1 MLFRSGFNITPTTNT
16 KSIEHFVD
24 EVVPLLQAKGVFRT
38 DYESET
44 FRDNLMN

>member
-1 MLFRSGFNITPTTNT
+1 
-16 KSIEHFVD
+16 
-24 EVVPLLQAKGVFRT
+24 VPLLQAKGVFRT

>member
-1 MLFRSGFNITPTTNT
+1 
-16 KSIEHFVD
+16 
-24 EVVPLLQAKGVFRT
+24 VVPLLQAKGVFRT